1 MNCPK
6 CKSDMIHVS
15 INNATEPRVTCKCTS
30 CGLQFNYTAELHL
43 CKDCA
48 FYSYYVC
55 EHPLVTTVNIV
66 TGEPSYQ
73 VASTMRFDWKPCKTE
88 ALLFKP
94 KPKSIVHRIIAWIK
108 GGENENT

>member
-6 CKSDMIHVS
+6 CKSDMIYVS
-15 INNATEPRVTCKCTS
+15 INDAAEHRVTCKCPS
-30 CGLQFNYTAELHL
+30 CDLQFNYTAELHL

-48 FYSYYVC
+48 FYSYSVC

-66 TGEPSYQ
+66 TGELSYQ
-73 VASTMRFDWKPCKTE
+73 FASTMRLDWKPCKTE

-94 KPKSIVHRIIAWIK
+94 KPKSIIHRIIAWIT
-108 GGENENT
+108 GGKNENI